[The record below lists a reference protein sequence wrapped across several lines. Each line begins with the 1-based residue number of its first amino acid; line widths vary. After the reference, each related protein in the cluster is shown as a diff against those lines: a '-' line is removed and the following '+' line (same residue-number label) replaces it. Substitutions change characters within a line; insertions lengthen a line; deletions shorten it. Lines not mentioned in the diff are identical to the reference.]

1 MEDCDSAVFDE
12 DIDKGALEAMALV
25 IQADHGTKEVEEEAD
40 AKKKNKLDDA
50 KKLVALKE
58 QLTEFERTDRPR
70 RRAIPTAL
78 LESIQNE
85 ITMQGRKS
93 KSNQSKK
100 NASLARGRGTQIIKQ
115 RWGNL
120 STQKSSQGNGHTN
133 ILVHYPQNYN

>member
-40 AKKKNKLDDA
+40 AKKKSTMDDA
-50 KKLVALKE
+50 KKLVALKK
-58 QLTEFERTDRPR
+58 QLTEFERTNRPR
-70 RRAIPTAL
+70 RRATSTAL

-85 ITMQGRKS
+85 VTIQGRNS

-100 NASLARGRGTQIIKQ
+100 KTSPGDSNMQ

-120 STQKSSQGNGHTN
+120 STQKVAKAIAITN
-133 ILVHYPQNYN
+133 ILVHCPPNFTN